1 MCTYPQAAMRGRGP
15 DLSHEWILRY
25 SQFSISRLGRFLYI
39 TVMVVEE
46 LNGEN
51 TQVIIPC
58 LPIFERDISL
68 ALDEILQ
75 GHCHSH
81 IPAEGKTFHFPI
93 QSSLSNRIFT
103 CTAHSHLHFFSST
116 S

>member
-1 MCTYPQAAMRGRGP
+1 
-15 DLSHEWILRY
+15 
-25 SQFSISRLGRFLYI
+25 
-39 TVMVVEE
+39 MVVEE

-58 LPIFERDISL
+58 LPVFERDIYL

-81 IPAEGKTFHFPI
+81 TPAEGKTFYFPI

-103 CTAHSHLHFFSST
+103 CTAHCHLHLSAAPVSQAAGLFYSL
-116 S
+116 